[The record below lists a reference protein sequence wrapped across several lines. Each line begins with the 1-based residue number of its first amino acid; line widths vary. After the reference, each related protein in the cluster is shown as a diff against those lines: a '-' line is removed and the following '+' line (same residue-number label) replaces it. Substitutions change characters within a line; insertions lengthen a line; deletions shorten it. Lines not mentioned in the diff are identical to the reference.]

1 MNKYKHNQGWAMNNN
16 NQQTTEPISDDQEL
30 TEALAGVNGI
40 ITEAKPAA
48 PAPKPADGLDPIIM
62 RSRNSNAPMDEPVS
76 LDSSPVADFDLAGI
90 LENIKKDALVK
101 LRPLIDNLNLIPEEK
116 FDIYLLILRST
127 DDKTIIAPAYE
138 AAQGIED
145 EARRAQAILDIIKEI
160 DYLSNNYNQ
169 LFSRLI

>member
-1 MNKYKHNQGWAMNNN
+1 MNNN

-40 ITEAKPAA
+40 ITEAKPTA

-62 RSRNSNAPMDEPVS
+62 RSRNGNAPMDETVS
-76 LDSSPVADFDLAGI
+76 LDAPIVDNYNVTNV
-90 LENIKKDALVK
+90 LETIKKDALIK
-101 LRPLIDNLNLIPEEK
+101 LRPLIDNLNLAPEEK